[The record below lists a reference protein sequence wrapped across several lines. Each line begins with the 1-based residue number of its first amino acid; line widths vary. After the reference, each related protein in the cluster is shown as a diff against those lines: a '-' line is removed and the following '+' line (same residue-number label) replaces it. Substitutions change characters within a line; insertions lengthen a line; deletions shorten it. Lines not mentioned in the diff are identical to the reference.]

1 MENVSGFSA
10 RRLGVVSTL
19 IALVASLLVVPAQQ
33 AAFGVTTAAETCSIS
48 DSNKTFSGGR
58 GTSSDPYIIASAG
71 NLETLKNCVEAGN
84 ANYSATTVHF
94 LQTSDIEWIDDIV
107 IGASKPFRANYDG
120 GGYAIFGFSQST
132 NTTTYAGLFGQG
144 EDCSVSDLTVSGS
157 VTHAKTTFGAY
168 AGIVMGLSKGCSF
181 ENVTVYGEV
190 LGGTHATSTYAGGL
204 LGYGQSSTSAN
215 QTEISHVSSHV
226 DITGRSQ
233 FGGGLVG
240 RLDNGSITDVDVS
253 PRADARDLNRV
264 RGNITVSVNI
274 ARAGGVVGWVDNTTI
289 TRATSSVDI
298 TGTYTTAAFGLIVGG
313 VVGNLGS
320 GGSVTGSSSSGTLTF
335 NHTVGAVGL
344 IGGLVGDA
352 YSPIS
357 ESFSTSTIDVFVDST
372 GRSVGGLVGSARAG
386 VDKSYFAGAI
396 RVDEKSG
403 VDLSQIGGLVGNLI
417 AGGAVTKSYA
427 NVTMA
432 GDASWPAGLV
442 GRAQSSTSITDSF
455 AFGTVTAL
463 RPSGFVGDNASSV
476 TNSFTFVTVVAGGAG
491 ATLSPLRRA
500 GSGVA
505 SSVYWNA
512 AKSGASE
519 GFVSGATELT
529 DSQLAIQSSFSGF
542 DFSSTWTM
550 GSCAPYLTWMGSSPA
565 GLCPA
570 VAAEAPTIT
579 GITAG
584 DGQLEVAF
592 TAGSDGGATV
602 TDYEY
607 STTGIN
613 DADFVSAGATSSP
626 VTITG
631 LTNGTEYTVRLR
643 AVNSAGESGPSNARN
658 ATPART
664 PAAPSLTTITAGNGQ
679 LTLAFT
685 AGSDGGAAISNFKY
699 STDGSTYTAL
709 SPADATTPVTI
720 TGLTNGTTYS
730 VTLKAVNSVGDSGA
744 SNSLSGTP
752 VAPTLPPSDPSPSP
766 APASAPAPAPVPEPD
781 SAPRPAAVPTAPA
794 SPPVVSPPARPS
806 APPAPTPPPAADPAP
821 ATETSAGPGA
831 VFLRAEEI
839 FEGSITL
846 GTDTKELI
854 VPAFLLQDIA
864 QRLAPDGAP
873 LEEGAL
879 VIESGSTMIAVLII
893 QLGDVRL
900 SAADMGNAIQFTL
913 NIPGFESSSMT
924 VAVQKQALVWAF
936 WIQMG
941 LLGVSAAIAV
951 TMVWL
956 FVARNR
962 RRKNEGGPSGQRM
975 NVTPPP
981 PAMRSGSAL
990 GI

>member
-94 LQTSDIEWIDDIV
+94 LQTSDIEWIDNIV

-120 GGYAIFGFSQST
+120 GGYAIFGFSQTISA
-132 NTTTYAGLFGQG
+132 TYAGLFGQG

-204 LGYGQSSTSAN
+204 LGYGQSSTSPN
-215 QTEISHVSSHV
+215 QTEITHVSSHV

-240 RLDNGSITDVDVS
+240 RLDNGSITDVRVS
-253 PRADARDLNRV
+253 PRADDRDSNLV

-298 TGTYTTAAFGLIVGG
+298 TGTYTTAAEGLIVGG

-476 TNSFTFVTVVAGGAG
+476 TNSFTFVTVVAGVAG

-592 TAGSDGGATV
+592 TAGSDGGA
-602 TDYEY
+602 
-607 STTGIN
+607 
-613 DADFVSAGATSSP
+613 
-626 VTITG
+626 
-631 LTNGTEYTVRLR
+631 
-643 AVNSAGESGPSNARN
+643 
-658 ATPART
+658 
-664 PAAPSLTTITAGNGQ
+664 
-679 LTLAFT
+679 
-685 AGSDGGAAISNFKY
+685 AISNYKY